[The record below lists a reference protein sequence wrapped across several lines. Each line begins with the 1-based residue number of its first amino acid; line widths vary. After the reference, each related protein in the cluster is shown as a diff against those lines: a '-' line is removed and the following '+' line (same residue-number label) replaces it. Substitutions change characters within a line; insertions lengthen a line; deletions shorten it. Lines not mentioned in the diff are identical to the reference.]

1 LNRNELLHQVLLHHS
16 KGTTNYLDHYSS
28 VKIMVTHYNDSS
40 VTKSNRKYC
49 SKSYK
54 NLSKAYNDL

>member
-1 LNRNELLHQVLLHHS
+1 
-16 KGTTNYLDHYSS
+16 
-28 VKIMVTHYNDSS
+28 MVTHYNDSS

-54 NLSKAYNDL
+54 NLSKAYNDLSHFYIMLFTLEY